1 MLSLP
6 RGAFK
11 GAHNVKLSTAEW
23 ARPSTIARLAYE
35 GGGALFLGAAP
46 YEEVWPKLLDLQA
59 NVAALQT
66 DIEARPLAPIARA
79 HALRELESIW
89 LRGMLADC
97 MPLGLSDDRHFVTI
111 AGARSGKG
119 QSAIIPNLCL
129 YPGSVVCLDPKG
141 ENASLTAARRGQG
154 DAWSQGLG
162 QEVYVL
168 DPFDVAKVPQEMRA
182 SLNPLA
188 LLDVRSPLVVDDAA
202 LLAEGLILSDG
213 DGNDH
218 WSETARNLVKGIILH
233 LISSKKQANK
243 PPTLFDLASLTC

>member
-23 ARPSTIARLAYE
+23 VRPSTIARLAYE

-66 DIEARPLAPIARA
+66 DIEARAQTQHQTPITRA
-79 HALRELESIW
+79 HDLRELEAIW

-111 AGARSGKG
+111 PGARSGKG

-154 DAWSQGLG
+154 DALSQGLG
-162 QEVYVL
+162 QEGWVG
-168 DPFDVAKVPQEMRA
+168 
-182 SLNPLA
+182 
-188 LLDVRSPLVVDDAA
+188 AA
-202 LLAEGLILSDG
+202 NA
-213 DGNDH
+213 
-218 WSETARNLVKGIILH
+218 
-233 LISSKKQANK
+233 
-243 PPTLFDLASLTC
+243 